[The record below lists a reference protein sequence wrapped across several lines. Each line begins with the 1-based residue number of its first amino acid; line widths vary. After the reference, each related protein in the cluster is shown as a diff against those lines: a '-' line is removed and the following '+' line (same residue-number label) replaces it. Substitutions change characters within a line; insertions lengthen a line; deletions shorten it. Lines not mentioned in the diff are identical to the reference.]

1 MWQLAIEEVE
11 INRGKKFKLLVNEQ
25 PLSFAEVIELWQQN
39 VAFRAFFIS
48 ILKEAPF
55 KAFFWETP
63 PITSETQSRP
73 FEFVLI
79 DSPALAGGRPDPQA
93 FKAHCKK
100 SNGDIAV
107 FPNLGKDSMLVTPCA
122 TVPTLD
128 YAHLA
133 NFVRQAPAQQ
143 IHELWKQVGNT
154 LKNHVSAQPVW
165 LSTSGLGVY
174 WLHIR
179 LDTHPKYYQYQ
190 PYKASF

>member
-1 MWQLAIEEVE
+1 MWQLALEEVE
-11 INRGKKFKLLVNEQ
+11 INKGKKFKILVNEQ
-25 PLSFAEVIELWQQN
+25 PLSFSEVIERWQQD
-39 VAFRAFFIS
+39 VVFRAFFIS

-79 DSPALAGGRPDPQA
+79 DSPALAGVRPEPQA
-93 FKAHCKK
+93 FQAYCKK

-107 FPNLGKDSMLVTPCA
+107 FPNLGKDAILVAPCPVA
-122 TVPTLD
+122 PALD

-133 NFVRQAPAQQ
+133 TFVRQAPEQQ
-143 IHELWKQVGNT
+143 NHELWKQVGET
-154 LKNHVSAQPVW
+154 LKNHVGTQPIW

-179 LDTHPKYYQYQ
+179 LDTRPKYYQYQ
-190 PYKASF
+190 PYKVSF